1 MADWDT
7 FSDVPA
13 HNAGD
18 ASAWHSPSSAGLSSD
33 RSTDSAEA
41 WSSPLQPHSNSHSMF
56 NGESKVPTLA
66 HPFSDHRVASRRTT
80 ATANEPPDMP
90 GSAEAGPSGP
100 AYAVKKPPRPY
111 SKQPKQYEQSNLS
124 DLGHVPVSW
133 IGDSTDH
140 ADYRPAA
147 AVSSSNQAADFVRVA
162 TFSTVGQKHDDT
174 ETVPSKPDTCHSR
187 PRHRRSMWALLGVAA
202 GTAIGVAYKV
212 LGDRLNLDISA
223 FKGQQIRRRIST
235 RHHEAP
241 VSTGM

>member
-13 HNAGD
+13 QNAGD

-41 WSSPLQPHSNSHSMF
+41 WSSPLQPHNNSHSMF
-56 NGESKVPTLA
+56 DHECKVSTLA
-66 HPFSDHRVASRRTT
+66 HPFSDHRVASRRTR
-80 ATANEPPDMP
+80 AAADEPPDTP
-90 GSAEAGPSGP
+90 GLAEAGPSGP
-100 AYAVKKPPRPY
+100 AYAVEKPPRPF
-111 SKQPKQYEQSNLS
+111 SKQPKQYKQSSLS

-140 ADYRPAA
+140 ADYRPAN
-147 AVSSSNQAADFVRVA
+147 AVSSSNQAADIVRVA
-162 TFSTVGQKHDDT
+162 TFSTVGQKHHDT
-174 ETVPSKPDTCHSR
+174 ETVCNKQDTCHSR
-187 PRHRRSMWALLGVAA
+187 PRHRRSVWALLGVAA

-235 RHHEAP
+235 RHHKAA
-241 VSTGM
+241 VSINM